1 MHSISNLSLMLSA
14 NGVNVTK
21 AGLLPTGFQYAWQFA
36 FVCKFTQAEAAET
49 KLAVVCARTAT
60 DAATVLQL
68 NCWKFASSSLLNA
81 LFLFDNHG
89 CLSQGVKLLFPFCF
103 K

>member
-1 MHSISNLSLMLSA
+1 MLSA

-21 AGLLPTGFQYAWQFA
+21 AGLLPTGLQYAWQFA

-60 DAATVLQL
+60 DVATVFQL
-68 NCWKFASSSLLNA
+68 YCREFTGSGFLNA